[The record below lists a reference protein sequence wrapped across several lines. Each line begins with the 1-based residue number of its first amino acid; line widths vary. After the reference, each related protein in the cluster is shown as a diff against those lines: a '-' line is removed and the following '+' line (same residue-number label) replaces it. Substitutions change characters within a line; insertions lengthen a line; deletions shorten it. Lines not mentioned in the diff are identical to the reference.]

1 MKERD
6 SSRGRRSTYDRDVIA
21 CARCHRE
28 SCDTSEREGA
38 ALSDEACRRPLNSRY
53 DVAVTGLTNQ
63 LRKENGLDHQAIEP
77 SAEAGENPSAAAAK
91 SEGWMKRFWHR
102 LRRPFVERILHLND
116 TPHRIAFGVFLGF
129 VIGWTPTMGAQIIL
143 YLLAAT
149 LLRANRVSGILPV
162 MLTNPITALPIY
174 VFNWK
179 VGRWFLNSAAGV
191 DGAILEEAQ
200 RARINQLMEEFS
212 LSNLFSAEFWQHIG
226 PSLKSLG
233 TELIFG
239 CFIVGLACG
248 IVGYAVTYFGV
259 VAYRRR
265 RGLVHHCVPPSPV
278 DAPA

>member
-1 MKERD
+1 M
-6 SSRGRRSTYDRDVIA
+6 
-21 CARCHRE
+21 
-28 SCDTSEREGA
+28 
-38 ALSDEACRRPLNSRY
+38 
-53 DVAVTGLTNQ
+53 
-63 LRKENGLDHQAIEP
+63 DHQAIEP
-77 SAEAGENPSAAAAK
+77 SKDAGENTPGEAAE
-91 SEGWMKRFWHR
+91 SEGWMKRLWHR
-102 LRRPFVERILHLND
+102 LRRPVVERILHLND

-149 LLRANRVSGILPV
+149 LLRANRASGILPV

-191 DGAILEEAQ
+191 DGAIMEEAQ
-200 RARINQLMEEFS
+200 RAHINELMEEFS

-239 CFIVGLACG
+239 CFIVGMACG
-248 IVGYAVTYFGV
+248 VVGYAFTYYGV
-259 VAYRRR
+259 VAYRKR
-265 RGLVHHCVPPSPV
+265 RGLVHRSVSASPV
-278 DAPA
+278 DLPA